1 MDKKNE
7 DLSLALGK
15 VKGKCTFAQLANG
28 YCTLA
33 NKGVFSDFSL
43 IKSININGE
52 TVYEFKPEGTQV
64 FNKQTAF
71 LMTDMLLD
79 VTKSG
84 TAKKLANLPFKIAGK
99 TGTNGVK
106 DGNNSNALFCGFTSL
121 DTFAFDVS
129 TYDGTYSLD
138 ETVVGGN
145 QPTALAKEF
154 LTEYYQDVIPPDFV
168 VPEKIKKIKIDKNA
182 LKTQQMIHAVNEKN
196 NCEYLEE
203 YFNEDFAPKAYA
215 EKKAEIINGDKTPLD
230 LDVNSDNGIILLYAN
245 DSNANIFL
253 KTFKGNK
260 LIAIGSGQY
269 VVTDKNKKIYTF
281 YAELNGE
288 KSREIDVVVENTNN
302 QKENEELEKSQN
314 SKKKNTLEFWRKVL
328 NFN

>member
-1 MDKKNE
+1 M
-7 DLSLALGK
+7 
-15 VKGKCTFAQLANG
+15 ANQ
-28 YCTLA
+28 
-33 NKGVFSDFSL
+33 GVFSDVSL

-145 QPTALAKEF
+145 QPTVLAKEF
-154 LTEYYQDVIPPDFV
+154 LTEYYRDVTPPDFV
-168 VPEKIKKIKIDKNA
+168 VPEKIKKIKIDRNA
-182 LKTQQMIHAVNEKN
+182 LKTQQKILVVNEKT

-215 EKKAEIINGDKTPLD
+215 EKKSEIINSDKTPLT
-230 LDVNSDNGIILLYAN
+230 LDVNSDNGIILLSAS

-253 KTFKGNK
+253 KTFKGKK
-260 LIAIGSGQY
+260 LL
-269 VVTDKNKKIYTF
+269 
-281 YAELNGE
+281 LNCY
-288 KSREIDVVVENTNN
+288 SRGN
-302 QKENEELEKSQN
+302 LSCGM
-314 SKKKNTLEFWRKVL
+314 KVGGV
-328 NFN
+328 